1 MQRSVEAGG
10 TPLRIITAAAIFDG
24 HDAAIGIF
32 RRIFQSMGC
41 EVIHLGHDRGADE
54 VARAAIQEDA
64 HCVAITSYQ
73 GGAVEMFTHTKQILD
88 EAGFG
93 HVSLVG
99 GGGGTILPHEIQ
111 HLLDSNIAK
120 IYSPED
126 GRELGLT
133 GMVSD
138 AIDRASKNDLLD
150 PVRFESLKQSINAS
164 NHPSVSKLLTLA
176 ENADEKMFNET
187 LERVRSTDGS
197 KCPVVGLTGTG
208 GAGKSSLTDELML
221 RIQRDNPGTKIAL
234 LATDPT
240 RKRTGGAL
248 LGDRIRM
255 NSLSDENLFMRSF
268 ASRDSGREI
277 ADCIGRSIEACKAV
291 GFDLVIVETSGIGQG
306 NDAITEVADLS
317 LYVTTREYGA
327 PSQLEKLEML
337 DSADIVVL
345 NKFDRPGAED
355 ALAEIRKQFKR
366 NREMWDADNSELP
379 VVPTIASQFADAG
392 VDQLWQKLSNML
404 NEKYAQS
411 FSAAEPRL
419 GADGLPHRSSPIP
432 PERQGYLAEVSST
445 IRNYHSRTE
454 EVASKMRLV
463 QQLEAA
469 AEQMELKKNK
479 AAAEGLK
486 KEAKTVRSEIPE
498 SAWESLE
505 HFRTKAEE
513 YRTGST
519 SYTVR
524 NKDIPVK
531 TTKTTLSGLDMPR
544 VALPDYSDWGDT
556 LQWIR
561 KENMPGSF
569 PYTGGVFPFK
579 RQDELPVRMFAG
591 EGSAERTNKR
601 YHFLSKDQDFN
612 RLSVAF
618 DSPSLYGNDPQ
629 ERLDIFGKVC
639 ESGVS
644 ISTVDEM
651 EKLFEGFDLCAAN
664 TSVSKTIN
672 GNYWWHLAAFFN
684 VAIRQ
689 QVKKFE
695 EENGRK
701 PDDKQY
707 AEIKA
712 RTLSTVRGTVQADQ
726 LKESMG
732 QNTLVFNLDTAL
744 RMMGDVAEFYVDNE
758 VRNHYFVSISGYHI
772 AEAGANPISQA
783 ALTLSNGLTYV
794 ELFNSRGLD
803 ANKFLRN
810 FSWFFSNGMDPE
822 YAVIGRVCRRIW
834 AIAMRDMYGVDE
846 RGQKLKYHIQSS
858 GRSLHAQE
866 YTWNDYRTTLQALY
880 ALADNANSL
889 HTNSRDEAFGTPTE
903 DTVRDAVAIQ
913 LILSKEYGWLQNE
926 NPLQGSHVADWLTDS
941 VEEEI
946 LKIFEEM
953 HRRGGVLGAL
963 EVNYQ
968 RNRIQDESMIYEHM
982 KHSGELPIIGVN
994 TFEEGVDNSLSVEEF
1009 DIEVTRSDKEERMM
1023 VIDRNKA
1030 FKETHAKE
1038 AEEGLARLKKVA
1050 REGGNLFEVM
1060 MDIVEYCTV
1069 GQVTQALFE
1078 TGGKFRRNM

>member
-1 MQRSVEAGG
+1 MKSKNNL
-10 TPLRIITAAAIFDG
+10 T
-24 HDAAIGIF
+24 
-32 RRIFQSMGC
+32 S
-41 EVIHLGHDRGADE
+41 ADE
-54 VARAAIQEDA
+54 LREESRA
-64 HCVAITSYQ
+64 
-73 GGAVEMFTHTKQILD
+73 
-88 EAGFG
+88 
-93 HVSLVG
+93 
-99 GGGGTILPHEIQ
+99 
-111 HLLDSNIAK
+111 
-120 IYSPED
+120 
-126 GRELGLT
+126 
-133 GMVSD
+133 
-138 AIDRASKNDLLD
+138 
-150 PVRFESLKQSINAS
+150 
-164 NHPSVSKLLTLA
+164 
-176 ENADEKMFNET
+176 
-187 LERVRSTDGS
+187 
-197 KCPVVGLTGTG
+197 
-208 GAGKSSLTDELML
+208 
-221 RIQRDNPGTKIAL
+221 
-234 LATDPT
+234 
-240 RKRTGGAL
+240 
-248 LGDRIRM
+248 IR
-255 NSLSDENLFMRSF
+255 L
-268 ASRDSGREI
+268 
-277 ADCIGRSIEACKAV
+277 
-291 GFDLVIVETSGIGQG
+291 
-306 NDAITEVADLS
+306 
-317 LYVTTREYGA
+317 
-327 PSQLEKLEML
+327 
-337 DSADIVVL
+337 
-345 NKFDRPGAED
+345 
-355 ALAEIRKQFKR
+355 
-366 NREMWDADNSELP
+366 
-379 VVPTIASQFADAG
+379 
-392 VDQLWQKLSNML
+392 
-404 NEKYAQS
+404 
-411 FSAAEPRL
+411 
-419 GADGLPHRSSPIP
+419 
-432 PERQGYLAEVSST
+432 
-445 IRNYHSRTE
+445 
-454 EVASKMRLV
+454 
-463 QQLEAA
+463 
-469 AEQMELKKNK
+469 
-479 AAAEGLK
+479 
-486 KEAKTVRSEIPE
+486 EIPK
-498 SAWESLE
+498 SAWESLDI
-505 HFRTKAEE
+505 FRNKAEE
-513 YRTGST
+513 YRAGATN
-519 SYTVR
+519 YTVR
-524 NKDIPVK
+524 DKNIAVK
-531 TTKTTLSGLDMPR
+531 TTRSTRSGLDMPR

-556 LQWIR
+556 LKWIR
-561 KENMPGSF
+561 KENLPGSF

-579 RQDELPVRMFAG
+579 REDELPVRMFAG

-651 EKLFEGFDLCAAN
+651 EKLFEGFDLCASN

-689 QVKKFE
+689 QVKKFV
-695 EENGRK
+695 EENGR
-701 PDDKQY
+701 PPN
-707 AEIKA
+707 EIEHAQIKT
-712 RTLSTVRGTVQADQ
+712 RTLSKVRGTVQADQ

-744 RMMGDVAEFYVDNE
+744 RMMGDVAEFYVDNDI
-758 VRNHYFVSISGYHI
+758 RNHYFVSISGYHI

-794 ELFNSRGLD
+794 ELFRSRGLD

-834 AIAMRDMYGVDE
+834 AIAMRDMYEVDE

-926 NPLQGSHVADWLTDS
+926 NPLQGSYVAGWLTDS

-968 RNRIQDESMIYEHM
+968 RNRIQDESMIYEHR

-994 TFEEGVDNSLSVEEF
+994 TFEDRLDDSLSVEGF
-1009 DIEVTRSDKEERMM
+1009 NIEVTRSDKTERMM
-1023 VIDRNKA
+1023 VIERNRE
-1030 FKETHAKE
+1030 FKEVHDKEAKE
-1038 AEEGLARLKKVA
+1038 GLEKLKQVA

-1060 MDIVEYCTV
+1060 MEIVDFCSV